1 MASEFGLSVDKE
13 AGRTTPVEG
22 TSSGTTDKVLK
33 DLTIA
38 FEEAAAMELDL
49 KALAMARAFYE
60 LAVNEGLGRKGT
72 QALQLLIERDPV
84 TSS

>member
-1 MASEFGLSVDKE
+1 
-13 AGRTTPVEG
+13 
-22 TSSGTTDKVLK
+22 
-33 DLTIA
+33 
-38 FEEAAAMELDL
+38 MELDL

-84 TSS
+84 ASS